1 MKAMSLDPRAVI
13 RVERAFVMEALA
25 STQAFRTMQ
34 NSAAH
39 SQPSRKVADRS
50 FEPQLDKG
58 PKFEAY
64 YIAPAESTR
73 RSLVRARRL
82 DQKR

>member
-1 MKAMSLDPRAVI
+1 
-13 RVERAFVMEALA
+13 
-25 STQAFRTMQ
+25 MQ

-39 SQPSRKVADRS
+39 SQPSRKVVVADRS
-50 FEPQLDKG
+50 YEPQQDKG

-73 RSLVRARRL
+73 RSQARARRL

>member
-1 MKAMSLDPRAVI
+1 
-13 RVERAFVMEALA
+13 
-25 STQAFRTMQ
+25 MQ
-34 NSAAH
+34 NSATH
-39 SQPSRKVADRS
+39 RQPVRKAADRS
-50 FEPQLDKG
+50 FEPKLDKG

-73 RSLVRARRL
+73 RSLARARRL

>member
-1 MKAMSLDPRAVI
+1 
-13 RVERAFVMEALA
+13 
-25 STQAFRTMQ
+25 MQ
-34 NSAAH
+34 NSATH
-39 SQPSRKVADRS
+39 SQPARKPAERRH
-50 FEPQLDKG
+50 EQQLDKG

-73 RSLVRARRL
+73 RSLARARRL